1 MAGAQFLGL
10 GLTAVSAVLWMQ
22 CTVIGHV
29 VPTAVH
35 WDDPTISLVGLAP
48 SRASPIWYI
57 AIGGTAAERR
67 YRIASGRDLAG
78 TRGVNG

>member
-1 MAGAQFLGL
+1 MAGAQFF
-10 GLTAVSAVLWMQ
+10 GLTAVSAVLSMQ

-35 WDDPTISLVGLAP
+35 RNHPTISLVELAP
-48 SRASPIWYI
+48 SRASPISYI
-57 AIGGTAAERR
+57 AIGGTAAEGR
-67 YRIASGRDLAG
+67 YRIVSGRDLAG